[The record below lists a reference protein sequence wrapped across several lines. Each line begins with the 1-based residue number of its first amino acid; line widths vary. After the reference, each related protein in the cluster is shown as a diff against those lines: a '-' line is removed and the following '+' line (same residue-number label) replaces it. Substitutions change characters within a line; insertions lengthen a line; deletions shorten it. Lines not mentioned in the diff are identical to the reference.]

1 MNDHCTTSGTRI
13 GLLGVTLL
21 VVLRM
26 VIGAHFFSEGTKK
39 LNPGF
44 SSAGF
49 LQGAKGPLAPHFKSF
64 APTLHD
70 WDQLLA
76 VPRQSPDYVSR
87 SLPKAAELPAAALQ
101 PKREEVRLPADKPT
115 SAWGNRVLHAWEQ
128 TLEEFAK
135 TPALSEEQQKQ
146 AEAVFL
152 KKSAE
157 LRAYLDEISG
167 DVSNYQHELWR
178 LAQWE
183 AEKAH
188 GELPFL
194 DSRIATK
201 RAETS
206 GTPRQWASA
215 VEQME
220 IGYTS
225 ELRQVLTEEQLESA
239 LAMKHVNA
247 TLQPRTWLSIVDRS
261 VTALTIGAG
270 LSLLFGFFTRLGALA
285 AAAFLLS
292 VMASQPPWVPGVE
305 PTYFW
310 YQLVEFTA
318 LLTLAAVGAGR
329 WAGIDAIIRGLR
341 SGCRCTADKPA
352 ITTKV

>member
-1 MNDHCTTSGTRI
+1 MNDHCTNAGTRI
-13 GLLGVTLL
+13 GVLGVTML
-21 VVLRM
+21 VALRM

-39 LNPGF
+39 LRPGF

-70 WDQLLA
+70 WDQVLA

-87 SLPKAAELPAAALQ
+87 SLPKAPELPAAALQ
-101 PKREEVRLPADKPT
+101 PKREEARLPSDKPA
-115 SAWGNRVLHAWEQ
+115 SAWGNRILHAWEQ

-146 AEAVFL
+146 AEAVFQRKAAVL
-152 KKSAE
+152 KT
-157 LRAYLDEISG
+157 YLDEIST
-167 DVSNYQHELWR
+167 DLADYQHELWR
-178 LAQWE
+178 LAEWE
-183 AEKAH
+183 AKNAH

-194 DSRIATK
+194 DSRIAAK

-206 GTPRQWASA
+206 GTPRQWANA

-220 IGYTS
+220 LGYEG
-225 ELRQVLTEEQLESA
+225 ELRGILTDEQLESA
-239 LAMKHVNA
+239 LAMKHVSS

-261 VTALTIGAG
+261 VTVLTIGAG

-292 VMASQPPWVPGVE
+292 VMATQPPWVPGVDL
-305 PTYFW
+305 TYFW

-329 WAGIDAIIRGLR
+329 WAGIDAIIRSIR
-341 SGCRCTADKPA
+341 SGCCRTTEKPA
-352 ITTKV
+352 ATTSI